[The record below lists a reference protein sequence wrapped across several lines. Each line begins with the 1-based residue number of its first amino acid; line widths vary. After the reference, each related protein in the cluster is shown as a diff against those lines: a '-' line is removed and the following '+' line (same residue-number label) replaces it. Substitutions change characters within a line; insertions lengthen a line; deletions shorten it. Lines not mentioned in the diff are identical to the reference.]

1 MSKTVP
7 FLSKEEAKA
16 ELNKALAKG
25 KTKAKDAK
33 ASPNQL
39 KKANKIKE
47 AAKGELKMSSPGHL
61 ARCRAMVGNHWPAA
75 ALLYRIAYL
84 WEHIK
89 PKWKGHDG
97 ECLAMSRADWA
108 TSAGLGPGEINTALK
123 RLREYAAHVVTIKQ
137 EGIGAGKRLYVYF
150 DPIAFREALNTEGY
164 EIKVMANEGLS
175 PFT

>member
-1 MSKTVP
+1 MSKVVP
-7 FLSKEEAKA
+7 FLPPQKVKGVLTKLS
-16 ELNKALAKG
+16 AKG

-33 ASPNQL
+33 ASPSQL
-39 KKANKIKE
+39 KKANKIRE
-47 AAKGELKMSSPGHL
+47 AAKGALKMSSPSHL

-84 WEHIK
+84 WVHIE

-123 RLREYAAHVVTIKQ
+123 RLREYATHIVTIKQ
-137 EGIGAGKRLYVYF
+137 EGIGAGKKLYVYF
-150 DPIAFREALNTEGY
+150 DPIAFREALNMEGY
-164 EIKVMANEGLS
+164 EIKIMANDGLS
-175 PFT
+175 LFA